1 MLKHRLITG
10 SLLVLFL
17 IILATIDQ
25 SATGGDSFL
34 ARGVLLMI
42 VCCLVAVPLLALE
55 LATIL
60 RRLDSRASGWVSAVG
75 AGLLCFT
82 MWLAAAP
89 GFETSRVIGQL
100 PGLVLAGVFAVA
112 FIDACAGRRTQ
123 GVVTEV
129 AGTLFA
135 VLYGGGLMG
144 FWLMLR
150 QDASAWVIMG
160 AILTVKMS
168 DIGAYTVGCSIGRT
182 RLIPWLSPKKTWE
195 GLVGGIVF
203 SMVSGGL
210 LAWMGQELQ
219 GVDASVS
226 IGMGVVFGFLAA
238 WVGLL
243 GDLIASAIKRDAA
256 IKDSSRILPGLGGLV
271 DALDSLLLTAP
282 LAWLLL
288 G

>member
-10 SLLVLFL
+10 TLLVLFL
-17 IILATIDQ
+17 VILATVDQ
-25 SATGGDSFL
+25 TSTGGESML
-34 ARGVLLMI
+34 GRGLLLMI
-42 VCCLVAVPLLALE
+42 ITCLVAVPILALE
-55 LATIL
+55 VTTIL
-60 RRLDSRASGWVSAVG
+60 RRLDSRASGWVSMTG
-75 AGLLCFT
+75 AGALCFS

-89 GFETSRVIGQL
+89 GSEQSRVL
-100 PGLVLAGVFAVA
+100 PHLPELVLAVVFAAA
-112 FIDACAGRRTQ
+112 FFDACGGRRTR

-135 VLYGGGLMG
+135 VFYAGGLMG

-150 QDASAWVIMG
+150 QEASAWVIMG

-168 DIGAYTVGCSIGRT
+168 DIGAYTVGCTIGRH

-195 GLVGGIVF
+195 GLVGGILF
-203 SMVSGGL
+203 SSITGGL
-210 LAWMGQELQ
+210 LAWAAQ
-219 GVDASVS
+219 GVDDGGPT
-226 IGMGVVFGFLAA
+226 IGVGIGVLFGFLAA
-238 WVGLL
+238 WVGLF
-243 GDLIASAIKRDAA
+243 GDLVASALKRDAA

-271 DALDSLLLTAP
+271 DTLDSLLLTAP

>member
-17 IILATIDQ
+17 VILATIDQ
-25 SATGGDSFL
+25 SATGENSIL

-42 VCCLVAVPLLALE
+42 ACCLVAVPLLALE

-60 RRLDSRASGWVSAVG
+60 RRLDSRASGWVAAVG

-82 MWLAAAP
+82 MWLSAAP
-89 GFETSRVIGQL
+89 GYEDSRLIAQL

-112 FIDACAGRRTQ
+112 FIDACGGRRTQ

-150 QDASAWVIMG
+150 QDVSAWVIMG

-195 GLVGGIVF
+195 GFLGGMVF
-203 SMVSGGL
+203 AMLSGGL
-210 LAWMGQELQ
+210 LAWAAQDLP
-219 GVDASVS
+219 GVGPSVS
-226 IGMGVVFGFLAA
+226 IGIGLAFGFLAA

-271 DALDSLLLTAP
+271 DTLDSLLLTGP
-282 LAWLLL
+282 LAWLML